1 MSSPAAPATAGTAG
15 HWSMPS
21 TGWLTGPV
29 DTVLDAMKMP
39 DWGRQLFWAL
49 VMAVIAFQLLKLLVR
64 RVLSASAPAVAAGV
78 RRLTEACGLAVL
90 LGEYAFTLLLRA
102 FKLRIPGAVYLV
114 GDGVQRGTVAASA
127 YLGDRVRSLRHL
139 SRTPRWVLVVGL
151 VAAFALWDQTYC
163 GSGDAACHSP
173 TAQWQSSFKAWKDS
187 KDAPDVT
194 PAATPSGRPTQH
206 AGKPAAKKPAA
217 RKPAAAKKKHSG

>member
-1 MSSPAAPATAGTAG
+1 
-15 HWSMPS
+15 
-21 TGWLTGPV
+21 
-29 DTVLDAMKMP
+29 
-39 DWGRQLFWAL
+39 
-49 VMAVIAFQLLKLLVR
+49 VIALEPV
-64 RVLSASAPAVAAGV
+64 VAHSVSAE
-78 RRLTEACGLAVL
+78 RFRTFLRTEP
-90 LGEYAFTLLLRA
+90 E
-102 FKLRIPGAVYLV
+102 
-114 GDGVQRGTVAASA
+114 
-127 YLGDRVRSLRHL
+127 
-139 SRTPRWVLVVGL
+139 
-151 VAAFALWDQTYC
+151 AAFALWDQTYC